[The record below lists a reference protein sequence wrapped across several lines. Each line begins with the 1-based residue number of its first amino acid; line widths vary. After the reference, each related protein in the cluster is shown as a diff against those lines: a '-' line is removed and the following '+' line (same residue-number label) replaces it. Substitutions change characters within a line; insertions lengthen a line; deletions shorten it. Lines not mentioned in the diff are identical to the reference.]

1 MIDLHCHLLPGIDD
15 GACDLEMSLAMAKQ
29 ALDDGTEFMVATPH
43 IHPGIYDNNIQGIT
57 KVAAAFLPVFKRA
70 EIGMQLQIGAE
81 VHLCPEIMQWAENK
95 QLPFIGNYQGKK
107 VLLLEF
113 PHGHIPLGSEK
124 LVKWL
129 LTNNILPMIAHPER
143 NRDIWRD
150 PRKLQPFIK
159 LGCLM
164 QITAGSLSGHF
175 REESRLTA
183 ISLIAE
189 GYAHVI
195 ASDGHN
201 IDRRPATL
209 SLGVAIVKE
218 LSGNNRA
225 RMMSY
230 HTPNEIIQNPS

>member
-15 GACDLEMSLAMAKQ
+15 GARDIETTLAMAKQ
-29 ALDDGTEFMVATPH
+29 AVADGTEYIVATPH
-43 IHPGIYDNNIQGIT
+43 IHPGIYDNNIQNITQVTAGLAAELKQAGIE
-57 KVAAAFLPVFKRA
+57 LPLRA
-70 EIGMQLQIGAE
+70 GAE
-81 VHLCPEIMQWAENK
+81 VHLCPEIMHWAEK
-95 QLPFIGNYQGKK
+95 EQLPFVGNYQGKK

-113 PHGHIPLGSEK
+113 PHGHIPLGTEK

-150 PRKLQPFIK
+150 PRKLSPFIK

-164 QITAGSLSGHF
+164 QITAGSLSGQF
-175 REESRLTA
+175 REESKKAA
-183 ISLIAE
+183 IHLISE

-201 IDRRPATL
+201 TDWRPATL
-209 SLGVAIVKE
+209 SPGVAIIEK
-218 LSGNNRA
+218 LFGSNRA

-230 HTPNEIIQNPS
+230 HTPREIIQDKS